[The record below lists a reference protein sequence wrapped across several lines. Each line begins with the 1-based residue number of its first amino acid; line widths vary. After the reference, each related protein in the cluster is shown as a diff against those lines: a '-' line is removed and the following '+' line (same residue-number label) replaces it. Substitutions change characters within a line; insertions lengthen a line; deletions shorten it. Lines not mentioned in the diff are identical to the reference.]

1 MLRPIPRTG
10 KTGKTVFNSLFF
22 VQSVYNRML
31 TYLQERGISN
41 DFAEELIDLATAI
54 ENHEYIGSLEKLQ
67 KFVSSK

>member
-1 MLRPIPRTG
+1 
-10 KTGKTVFNSLFF
+10 
-22 VQSVYNRML
+22 ML